1 MNSETQIINLEEI
14 NANALPELQGW
25 KEKQEAL
32 VKENPFIEITDNTTY
47 TEAKKRRT
55 ALVKG
60 RTTITNQDKLIASK
74 LKDFRS
80 KVSDASKELI
90 AITLPHEEK
99 QQEEVKR
106 YEAKKEQERIEKQRK
121 EEERKQNIKNK
132 IDEIFESWKS
142 AINNFNFNQIEEINI
157 VEALSEIDTEQFEEY
172 IVSFNEMTRR
182 LVEFFESKKASL
194 QIQEEQRIEA
204 ERLAEER
211 KRIEAEQK
219 AEQERLAEERKKL
232 AKEQRIARE
241 KAEAEA
247 EEKRKEQE
255 RIDAENQRKADE
267 LAKKE
272 AEIQAEKDRLAKL
285 EADRLAKEEKERKA
299 KEETERKKRE
309 EEEKKKAEEI
319 RLKRIEELKP
329 DKEKIQKAIDSIQ
342 ITEEATK
349 IKNKD
354 LKDFYQKT
362 VSEVE
367 AMKETLTKA
376 LQKLN

>member
-106 YEAKKEQERIEKQRK
+106 YEAKKEQERIEKQRL
-121 EEERKQNIKNK
+121 EEERKQNIKNN

-142 AINNFNFNQIEEINI
+142 AINNFNFNQIQEINI
-157 VEALSEIDTEQFEEY
+157 VETLSEIDTEQFEEFTPD
-172 IVSFNEMTRR
+172 FNEKTRT
-182 LVEFFESKKASL
+182 LVQLFSEKKSQL

-211 KRIEAEQK
+211 KK
-219 AEQERLAEERKKL
+219 LEE
-232 AKEQRIARE
+232 EQRIAKE

-285 EADRLAKEEKERKA
+285 EADRLAKEEAEKKA

-329 DKEKIQKAIDSIQ
+329 DKEKLVAYVESLSFTIEKPI
-342 ITEEATK
+342 
-349 IKNKD
+349 
-354 LKDFYQKT
+354 LKD
-362 VSEVE
+362 
-367 AMKETLTKA
+367 ETLKTFA
-376 LQKLN
+376 DDLNSVLSDFRNPILETIENLQ

>member
-1 MNSETQIINLEEI
+1 MKQETQIINLEEI
-14 NANALPELQGW
+14 SANALPELQGW

-80 KVSDASKELI
+80 KVSDVSKELI

-106 YEAKKEQERIEKQRK
+106 YEAKKEQERIEKQRL

-132 IDEIFESWKS
+132 IDEIFESWKTK
-142 AINNFNFNQIEEINI
+142 INNFNFIQIQGVNI
-157 VEALSEIDTEQFEEY
+157 VEELSEIDTEQFEEFTPD
-172 IVSFNEMTRR
+172 FNEKTRT
-182 LVEFFESKKASL
+182 LVQLFLEKKSQL

-204 ERLAEER
+204 ERLEKER

-219 AEQERLAEERKKL
+219 AEQKRLAEERKKL
-232 AKEQRIARE
+232 EEEQRIAKE

-247 EEKRKEQE
+247 KEKRKEQE

-285 EADRLAKEEKERKA
+285 EAERLEKEEEERKA
-299 KEETERKKRE
+299 KEEAERKKRE

-329 DKEKIQKAIDSIQ
+329 DKEKLVAYVESLSFTIEKPI
-342 ITEEATK
+342 
-349 IKNKD
+349 
-354 LKDFYQKT
+354 LKD
-362 VSEVE
+362 
-367 AMKETLTKA
+367 ETLKTFA
-376 LQKLN
+376 DDLNSVLSDFRNPILETIENLQ